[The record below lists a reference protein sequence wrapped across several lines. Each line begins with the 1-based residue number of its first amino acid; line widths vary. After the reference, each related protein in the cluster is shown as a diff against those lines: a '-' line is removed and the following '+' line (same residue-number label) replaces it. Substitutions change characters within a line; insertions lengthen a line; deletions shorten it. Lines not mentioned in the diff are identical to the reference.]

1 MTRKLAVTVF
11 ALSLAALGCGSDEG
25 TPVKTDTS
33 VAQDGPK
40 TIDAVLGPDSPA
52 PTPDTALGPDAALN
66 PDTAIVNPDAGP
78 AVEAGKLDVQGL
90 DLQPISDVAR
100 PDGREVDRPEIGQP
114 DGGVRLDVQA
124 PDTVQPLLDGGA
136 DAQVTEAAPA
146 LDGGP
151 AVDAEIV
158 G

>member
-1 MTRKLAVTVF
+1 MTRKLAVTLF
-11 ALSLAALGCGSDEG
+11 ALSLAAFGCGSDEG
-25 TPVKTDTS
+25 TPAKTDTS

-52 PTPDTALGPDAALN
+52 QTPDAPLGPDAPLN
-66 PDTAIVNPDAGP
+66 PDTAIVNPDASP

-90 DLQPISDVAR
+90 EAQQVVEVGR
-100 PDGREVDRPEIGQP
+100 PDGREAGRPEIGQP
-114 DGGVRLDVQA
+114 ESGVRLEVQA
-124 PDTVQPLLDGGA
+124 PDTVQPVLDGGV

-146 LDGGP
+146 LDAEP